1 MRLCG
6 EAKCLSSSFL
16 ANIKNKDRKKNSS
29 VRQNESLE
37 LSRIL
42 FADLTGCVFEKVL
55 FDSKSA
61 SLSNR
66 MTDYEKNLSE
76 NIKFFEKNHQ
86 LVNILR
92 DLDVNIIK
100 CSNRAKI
107 VNDFAA
113 VYDFDN
119 VKHNGYRTCGEVL
132 DAAIVKIDEKL
143 ISLGKDR
150 SRWFFKP
157 KSYIR

>member
-1 MRLCG
+1 
-6 EAKCLSSSFL
+6 
-16 ANIKNKDRKKNSS
+16 
-29 VRQNESLE
+29 
-37 LSRIL
+37 
-42 FADLTGCVFEKVL
+42 
-55 FDSKSA
+55 
-61 SLSNR
+61 
-66 MTDYEKNLSE
+66 MTDYAKNLSE